1 MMSNPPVDRADVRS
15 NCAMSSRS
23 AVDPS
28 CQRQS
33 RDHRYT
39 GRWCNERRS
48 CDRRYGTLNAV
59 PVNAGPVITGT
70 LNAVP
75 VNAGP
80 VITGTLNAGPVNAG
94 HVITG
99 TLNDGQQG
107 ACSNALLSVL
117 QFIRRRGKKSFT
129 CE

>member
-39 GRWCNERRS
+39 GRWCSERRS

-59 PVNAGPVITGT
+59 PVNAGP
-70 LNAVP
+70 
-75 VNAGP
+75 
-80 VITGTLNAGPVNAG
+80 
-94 HVITG
+94 VITG